1 MRFFLLLSSLALL
14 AGIIDVPGVVAK
26 SAVRQYKSVPRQQA
40 LLKNVKTEK
49 KKAKTDLLVSQPVS
63 QGQKDAITG
72 AVIMTLIERG
82 INKIFVANGVKFPS
96 QLGGCIALF
105 FFLLLADVVSPGLG
119 ESIFT
124 SLTPGSALLG
134 KWLPVFF
141 VPGLA
146 MLPLAPSVGSGVE
159 VCHATNKRQLYQK
172 HPLTL
177 TTLCIGC
184 QGPFG
189 NMPRL
194 CLLAFY
200 CSIFCFV
207 PEGRPGYSYQECSSE
222 RRQRLDLNCG
232 IQTIF

>member
-1 MRFFLLLSSLALL
+1 MRFFRLFSSLALL

-26 SAVRQYKSVPRQQA
+26 STVGQYKSVSRQPA
-40 LLKNVKTEK
+40 VLKNVKNEK
-49 KKAKTDLLVSQPVS
+49 KKAKTNLVVSPPAS
-63 QGQKDAITG
+63 QGPQEAITG

-119 ESIFT
+119 NSVFT
-124 SLTPGSALLG
+124 SLSPGSALLA

-159 VCHATNKRQLYQK
+159 VRHV
-172 HPLTL
+172 
-177 TTLCIGC
+177 
-184 QGPFG
+184 
-189 NMPRL
+189 M
-194 CLLAFY
+194 
-200 CSIFCFV
+200 
-207 PEGRPGYSYQECSSE
+207 
-222 RRQRLDLNCG
+222 
-232 IQTIF
+232 